1 MTNFLRVR
9 TAGYAETPD
18 HASLDVAG
26 DIDIR
31 VAVAL
36 IDWTPASV
44 QQDLVTKHF
53 GTGANQASY
62 AFAVRTD
69 NMLLFRWSTDGAA
82 MNPPAAVSTVAP
94 TVADRGLLAVRMT
107 FDADNGAGQNVTT
120 FYTKTTT
127 PTTAAADVAS
137 DTGWTQLG
145 ATVTQA
151 GVVVLANTPTAVR
164 IGCRSD
170 GGNQTNGS
178 FYTAV
183 IKSGINGTTVANPD
197 FTAQPIGIAPFDD
210 GAGRTWTP
218 GGDALITTN
227 LVAIGLVTETDTVFP
242 IINSVTVAIGLVTEL
257 DKVTTIVPRAAADPT
272 FRLLL
277 GVKLVT
283 LGCGSYQC
291 FVTRRGGSPV
301 VLEVAFSQIQIQKV
315 IDNAG
320 TCTVSLPEVSGS
332 SGAACCEVVEKTEPW
347 RDELVVYRDRD
358 IAFVGPV
365 VTVDGDGGTLIAR
378 DLFHWMEKRFIEED
392 LHYWGDVAYTFREV
406 FLKAMEKDTSPN
418 IEDIIVHP
426 TGVDSIRDYKG
437 QDVLRAADLLRELA
451 RTAVDFTMVERT
463 LYVGGKEVFAP
474 ESVPGTPLLLPDQA
488 VLKAGVVKDGDA
500 FATDVAVFAGSGEGG
515 RGGKSRSVP
524 LVGRATRQT
533 DVYGLVQA
541 VATELLISDLE
552 SANQNALSRLESMQP
567 APLRVHVVFSP
578 DAPFEFKDIIP
589 GRRVDSRLSATS
601 CIDVIDTVRLANV
614 NIGASAE
621 GETIEGDLIPLG
633 EFENA

>member
-1 MTNFLRVR
+1 MFGANAPGWV
-9 TAGYAETPD
+9 APGQ
-18 HASLDVAG
+18 ASLDIEG
-26 DIDIR
+26 S
-31 VAVAL
+31 L
-36 IDWTPASV
+36 ELG
-44 QQDLVTKHF
+44 QLVE
-53 GTGANQASY
+53 
-62 AFAVRTD
+62 TD
-69 NMLLFRWSTDGAA
+69 
-82 MNPPAAVSTVAP
+82 TV
-94 TVADRGLLAVRMT
+94 L
-107 FDADNGAGQNVTT
+107 
-120 FYTKTTT
+120 
-127 PTTAAADVAS
+127 
-137 DTGWTQLG
+137 
-145 ATVTQA
+145 TVTP
-151 GVVVLANTPTAVR
+151 VNIL
-164 IGCRSD
+164 SL
-170 GGNQTNGS
+170 
-178 FYTAV
+178 
-183 IKSGINGTTVANPD
+183 
-197 FTAQPIGIAPFDD
+197 PIP
-210 GAGRTWTP
+210 
-218 GGDALITTN
+218 
-227 LVAIGLVTETDTVFP
+227 TETDTTFP
-242 IINSVTVAIGLVTEL
+242 IINSVTVVLPLLTETDTTFTIINSVTIAIGLVTEQ
-257 DKVTTIVPRAAADPT
+257 DKVTTVVSRSSVDPT
-272 FRLLL
+272 FRLAP
-277 GVKLVT
+277 GRKLVT

-291 FVTRRGGSPV
+291 FITRRGGSPV
-301 VLEVAFSQIQIQKV
+301 VLEVAFSQIGIQKV

-332 SGAACCEVVEKTEPW
+332 SGAACCEVVEKTDTW
-347 RDELVVYRDRD
+347 RDELIVYRDRD

-365 VTVDGDGGTLIAR
+365 TLVDGENNTLVAR
-378 DLFHWMEKRFIEED
+378 DLFHWTEKRFIEED
-392 LHYWGDVAYTFREV
+392 LHYWGDVAHTFREV

-418 IEDIIVHP
+418 IEDVIVHP

-567 APLRVHVVFSP
+567 APLRAHVVFSP

-601 CIDVIDTVRLANV
+601 CIDVIDMIRLANV
-614 NIGASAE
+614 NITATEE

-633 EFENA
+633 EFDRA